1 MCFVACRAKKA
12 KSSSRSFEVVEQC
25 VEEIFTSFTV
35 NFLPYRR
42 PDLASEDVRKNGG
55 LESIQRTIN
64 HQNSQRWKPTN
75 QRQRRSRR
83 STTPHRTTQCL
94 KITLKC
100 LDPHV
105 QARYAKSSEFSNI
118 VSRKKKY
125 RILRFVTGLRKSRN
139 QRNQRNDQN
148 LVLEIL

>member
-12 KSSSRSFEVVEQC
+12 KSSSRSFEV

-64 HQNSQRWKPTN
+64 HQNS
-75 QRQRRSRR
+75 
-83 STTPHRTTQCL
+83 
-94 KITLKC
+94 
-100 LDPHV
+100 
-105 QARYAKSSEFSNI
+105 
-118 VSRKKKY
+118 
-125 RILRFVTGLRKSRN
+125 
-139 QRNQRNDQN
+139 
-148 LVLEIL
+148 